1 MYRRTWK
8 SLLAIGEC
16 ICATGAQARRAGAGD
31 SLNSSTDSLRWG
43 GGGGWDS
50 PPRAR
55 GGGGGGGGGGAP
67 PHPPPPG
74 GGGGGGGVSIPPR
87 GIYPHQGCG

>member
-43 GGGGWDS
+43 GGGG
-50 PPRAR
+50 
-55 GGGGGGGGGGAP
+55 GG
-67 PHPPPPG
+67 
-74 GGGGGGGVSIPPR
+74 
-87 GIYPHQGCG
+87 